1 LQIEEK
7 KFRNLSFY
15 EHKMKNDNNK
25 KIHKLPMWKREKT
38 DIAPMIISRAM

>member
-15 EHKMKNDNNK
+15 EHKMKNDNK